1 MCVEGVTV
9 FLVASK
15 KSWIVWLMFRK
26 ESLCSVVCLTI
37 LNVTDFGGG
46 GGMKSFTDKYLDRN
60 IITLEFCFS
69 SNATLFPSFRK

>member
-46 GGMKSFTDKYLDRN
+46 EGDEKLYRQ
-60 IITLEFCFS
+60 I
-69 SNATLFPSFRK
+69 FRQKHNYS